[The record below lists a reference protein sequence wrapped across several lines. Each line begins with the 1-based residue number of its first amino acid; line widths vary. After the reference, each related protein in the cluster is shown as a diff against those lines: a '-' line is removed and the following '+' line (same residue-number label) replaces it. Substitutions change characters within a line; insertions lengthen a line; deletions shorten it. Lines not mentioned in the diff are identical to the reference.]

1 MAQEQKFL
9 DFQKTFNQTASRFSP
24 ASTQVVDLP
33 TPIRS
38 VPSTNTIKLSLTTK
52 LTKLTGSSTFEPLS

>member
-9 DFQKTFNQTASRFSP
+9 DFQKTFNQTQAGSLQQV
-24 ASTQVVDLP
+24 QVVDLP

-38 VPSTNTIKLSLTTK
+38 VHSTNTIKLSLTTK
-52 LTKLTGSSTFEPLS
+52 MTKLTGSSTFEPLS

>member
-1 MAQEQKFL
+1 MAQEQTFL
-9 DFQKTFNQTASRFSP
+9 DFQKTFNQTQTGSP
-24 ASTQVVDLP
+24 QQAQVIDLP
-33 TPIRS
+33 FPIRS

>member
-9 DFQKTFNQTASRFSP
+9 DFQKTFNQTQAGSP
-24 ASTQVVDLP
+24 QQAQVVDLP
-33 TPIRS
+33 FPIRS
-38 VPSTNTIKLSLTTK
+38 VHSTNTIKLSLTTK